1 MENKKKENPEKD
13 LVPDGEMMKTVKL
26 NLLEKI
32 DLGEEIMKKDPE
44 EIGQIVDTGQNET
57 PPDTETEAE
66 SFLEEM
72 KDLPIEEI
80 VEILIDTKIEIITEE
95 EVEIPPGT
103 EETILE
109 IEGLIAETE
118 PEDLTEEAVPKE
130 ALQMR

>member
-1 MENKKKENPEKD
+1 M
-13 LVPDGEMMKTVKL
+13 
-26 NLLEKI
+26 
-32 DLGEEIMKKDPE
+32 
-44 EIGQIVDTGQNET
+44 
-57 PPDTETEAE
+57 
-66 SFLEEM
+66 
-72 KDLPIEEI
+72 
-80 VEILIDTKIEIITEE
+80 KIEIITEE